1 MPKTIPSIISANTY
15 FWKASGSSSQRR
27 SNEERHANTVRDF
40 FTSQG
45 FEEKSAG
52 VYVKGDAVAEFS
64 YSESC
69 KNVYKHFSVAI
80 KGKRS
85 NIRGLAKYFDQE

>member
-15 FWKASGSSSQRR
+15 FWKPSGSATGRG
-27 SNEERHANTVRDF
+27 SNEEPHTNAARAF
-40 FTSQG
+40 FTPQG
-45 FEEKSAG
+45 FTETEAC

-64 YSESC
+64 HQESC
-69 KNVYKHFSVAI
+69 KIVYKHFSVTI

-85 NIRGLAKYFDQE
+85 DIRGLAKYFTQE